1 MSHDVLRQ
9 KKDTNAAF
17 NKFMD
22 SFSKNMA
29 SQTIVARL
37 AKVKKFDTKNMYVE
51 AMPLPSE
58 DNSLV
63 INVPVATLR
72 CKEFVAYYPL
82 KEDDYVVL
90 LFMDGD
96 TDQILLGEDKADTER
111 AHDISDCVAVG
122 GFTLYNDDLDIVD
135 KTGLVIQN
143 LTNKDSYID
152 MKENG
157 DIEIK
162 AKNIKLEAEK
172 LIELKAGA
180 KIDMQAPAIHLTS
193 PDIQL
198 KGYAAYNGR
207 EIARRGDPT
216 TDGASIA

>member
-1 MSHDVLRQ
+1 MTDVLRK

-17 NKFMD
+17 NKFID
-22 SFSKNMA
+22 SFAKDMA
-29 SQTIVARL
+29 ANTVVAKL
-37 AKVKKFDTKNMYVE
+37 AKVKKFDPKNMYVE

-58 DNSLV
+58 ENSVV

-72 CKEFVAYYPL
+72 SKDFVAYYPL
-82 KEDDYVVL
+82 QPDDYVVL

-96 TDQILLGEDKADTER
+96 TDQILLGQDKADTER
-111 AHDISDCVAVG
+111 AHDVSDCIAVG
-122 GFTLYNDDLDIVD
+122 GFTLYKGNLDIVD
-135 KTGLVIQN
+135 DSGFVIQN

-152 MKENG
+152 MKKNG

-162 AKNIKLEAEK
+162 AKNIKLESEQK
-172 LIELKAGA
+172 IEMQAGQ
-180 KIDMQAPAIHLTS
+180 KIDMKAPAIHLTS
-193 PDIQL
+193 GDIKL
-198 KGYAAYNGR
+198 TGYASYNGR